1 MSIWTK
7 LFRKQEVPKEMSA
20 QDSIPFER
28 MFPDGICRVKDG
40 YYTKTIQFT
49 DINYQLAQQE
59 DKTAIFEEWCSFLN
73 FFDSSINFELTF
85 LNCST
90 DAKAF
95 ARWIRIPFK
104 KDRYNS
110 VRSEYSGMLKEQME
124 RGNNGLTKTKYIT
137 FGLYAN
143 SMKEAKPKLI
153 HVETDLLNNF
163 KRIGVQAR
171 LLNGRERLSLMH
183 QIFHLDGQEK
193 FVFDWKNLVPTGTS
207 VKDYIAPSAF
217 AFNKNRTFQMGN
229 VYGAMSCLAITASD
243 VSDRM
248 LADFLNMESSQ
259 IVTMHIRSLDQNAA
273 IKTVKHKITELDRSK
288 IEEQKKAVRS
298 GYDMDIIPSDLATYG
313 RDAKELLKELQSQ
326 NERMFLVTFLFM
338 NTGATEQE
346 LENNVWVMN
355 ELSQLPVS
363 GWVQSSFSSG
373 ALVIKEEA
381 FENMKND
388 PEFEEYVLNRVRS
401 LYSANGLPIGS
412 NNVCYEV
419 IGGSPEECYGYAGP
433 VGGGNANIFDKD
445 ESWWKERHEEFEE
458 LLETQAKAAYK
469 KAQLNRALA
478 KEEYLNNQFEN
489 SQRLRAFLESRM
501 QERMERLG
509 VLENAGVV
517 AMVTTAYEK
526 TISLTSGMDKFTTE

>member
-1 MSIWTK
+1 MGISGIDSTGMPLYVNSVASHK
-7 LFRKQEVPKEMSA
+7 SDNTRKVDSA
-20 QDSIPFER
+20 NSFQNI
-28 MFPDGICRVKDG
+28 M
-40 YYTKTIQFT
+40 
-49 DINYQLAQQE
+49 
-59 DKTAIFEEWCSFLN
+59 KTARELQNIVNNDMSWKGDMVVSQPPDYSSFS
-73 FFDSSINFELTF
+73 FD
-85 LNCST
+85 
-90 DAKAF
+90 
-95 ARWIRIPFK
+95 
-104 KDRYNS
+104 NS
-110 VRSEYSGMLKEQME
+110 VLSKSKEDMTLEEYKQ
-124 RGNNGLTKTKYIT
+124 
-137 FGLYAN
+137 
-143 SMKEAKPKLI
+143 
-153 HVETDLLNNF
+153 
-163 KRIGVQAR
+163 
-171 LLNGRERLSLMH
+171 
-183 QIFHLDGQEK
+183 
-193 FVFDWKNLVPTGTS
+193 
-207 VKDYIAPSAF
+207 
-217 AFNKNRTFQMGN
+217 
-229 VYGAMSCLAITASD
+229 
-243 VSDRM
+243 
-248 LADFLNMESSQ
+248 
-259 IVTMHIRSLDQNAA
+259 
-273 IKTVKHKITELDRSK
+273 
-288 IEEQKKAVRS
+288 
-298 GYDMDIIPSDLATYG
+298 
-313 RDAKELLKELQSQ
+313 
-326 NERMFLVTFLFM
+326 
-338 NTGATEQE
+338 
-346 LENNVWVMN
+346 WVMN